1 MIYYYNNIKNE
12 YEKISV
18 ETYTDNVD
26 FGDDEIIKENNKEVV
41 VINKKHKQSIIFHE
55 YRFEDEEYLDDTCK
69 IPNYIS
75 TSAYNYICNVLNNND
90 NITVFWSQV
99 YQTTSDY
106 TIIYGKYITDGEE
119 CRKYL
124 EEHNTLSYYK
134 YLDILEDGTCRK
146 CPEGEYI
153 L

>member
-1 MIYYYNNIKNE
+1 MIYSYRNIKNE

-18 ETYTDNVD
+18 ETHTDD
-26 FGDDEIIKENNKEVV
+26 LEFDDEVINENNKEVI
-41 VINKKHKQSIIFHE
+41 VINKEHKQSIIFHE
-55 YRFEDEEYLDDTCK
+55 YRFEDEEYLDDTCE
-69 IPNYIS
+69 IPNHIS
-75 TSAYNYICNVLNNND
+75 TSAYNYICNILNNND

-106 TIIYGKYITDGEE
+106 TIIYGKYITDGDE
-119 CRKYL
+119 CRRYL
-124 EEHNTLSYYK
+124 EDHSTFGYK